1 MNNKQNEV
9 IDAACRY
16 VRALYAHDETD
27 PREFSLAER
36 LNAEARRRK
45 AQADLVIAVDL
56 LEGNE

>member
-36 LNAEARRRK
+36 LNAEACLKK
-45 AQADLVIAVDL
+45 ALADLVLAVDL